1 MSKEGK
7 SKHQLWQ
14 ELCILISKNPEKV
27 YIYITLCVTAA
38 IHEATLSTSNVMVPM
53 GPCNMT

>member
-38 IHEATLSTSNVMVPM
+38 IHEATLVRETQVPL
-53 GPCNMT
+53 NLTTY